1 MPRSRTALIA
11 VLLVALLGGAACGSD
26 HKSSPTAAN
35 PNAAER
41 NPPGDIP
48 DNQVFVPYTFPGGAF
63 TVSVPEGWSRV
74 EKGGTVTFTDKY
86 NSVAL
91 STTAATAAPTVAS
104 ATSHELPTI
113 AASAPAYQAGKVSVV
128 KRTGGDAV
136 LITYRADSPPD
147 PVTGKA
153 RTLSVERYEF
163 FHGGHEIV
171 VTLSGAK
178 GADNVDPWRIVT
190 DSVRFGA

>member
-1 MPRSRTALIA
+1 MLRSRSVLIA

-26 HKSSPTAAN
+26 HPSSSASD
-35 PNAAER
+35 PNAAEK

-48 DNQVFVPYTFPGGAF
+48 DNQVFVAYHFPGGAF

-74 EKGGTVTFTDKY
+74 EKNGTVTFTDKY

-91 STTAATAAPTVAS
+91 ATTPAALAPTVAS
-104 ATSHELPTI
+104 ATRDELPGI
-113 AASAPAYQAGKVSVV
+113 AASAPSYQAGKVSAV

-136 LITYRADSPPD
+136 LITYRTDSPPD
-147 PVTGKA
+147 PVTGKS
-153 RTLSVERYEF
+153 RTLAVERYEF
-163 FHGGHEIV
+163 FHGGQEIV